1 MLTTAL
7 ILAALAAVGILA
19 NDVAQNR
26 FERDLERRRES
37 FRRME
42 SARQREVMDNQ
53 RAAMRRSASDIL

>member
-1 MLTTAL
+1 MLTAAL
-7 ILAALAAVGILA
+7 ILAALAAVGILV
-19 NDVAQNR
+19 NDVAHNR
-26 FERDLERRRES
+26 FERELERRRES